1 MIPETGPLRLHEE
14 IVRPEWVDYN
24 GHMNV
29 AYYVLAFDHA
39 TDRLLD
45 YLGLGQDYLKE
56 KACSVFVVESH
67 VTYES
72 ELVAGDP
79 LRFETYLLGH
89 DEKRV
94 HFFHMM
100 YHAGEGFVAASNELL
115 ALHMA
120 MGTRRAIAFPLEA
133 KEKQAE
139 LWRLHSNVPTPP
151 QVGRV
156 IGLRK
161 RRPGRPTG

>member
-1 MIPETGPLRLHEE
+1 MIPEAGPLRLHEE
-14 IVRPEWVDYN
+14 IVQSEWVDYN

-45 YLGLGQDYLKE
+45 YLGLGQDYLKMQH
-56 KACSVFVVESH
+56 CSVFVVESH

-72 ELVAGDP
+72 ELVADDP
-79 LRFETYLLGH
+79 LRFETFLLGH
-89 DEKRV
+89 DDKRL

-100 YHAGEGFVAASNELL
+100 YHAGEGFVAATNELL
-115 ALHMA
+115 ALHMD
-120 MGTRRAIAFPLEA
+120 MRTRHAIAFSPKA
-133 KEKQAE
+133 KEKQTT
-139 LWRLHSNVPTPP
+139 LWQLHSSLPTPP

-156 IGLRK
+156 IGLRN